1 MSTKLTTLNYVLN
14 GLMKKYSSRVPDVS
28 KIINEMIKHHIISSK
43 EDIINDHI
51 AFRTFAHPCLGI
63 QSLEKI
69 FSYYGY
75 EKRDFY
81 EFKTKKLNAYWFSP
95 PKDSIN
101 LPRLF
106 ISECKLNELST
117 QTQSIID
124 NYLKNITAGPVD
136 TLNLD
141 SGHEVDAFL
150 HKSLWEQPCWEDYQA
165 VLAESEYAAWVL
177 YNRYYLNHFTIT
189 IQKLKENYNTIETF
203 NAFLESIGIKLNEA
217 GGKIKISKDKKL
229 RQSSTVAETVSTL
242 FTHKNGTQ
250 HYHDIAGS
258 YVELAERIDNR
269 DGFEVGNADKIFEST
284 YSSQIKRQ

>member
-1 MSTKLTTLNYVLN
+1 MTTKHQTLSIILSGLMQKYSTRVPAVQKIIAHMIKKNIISTKT
-14 GLMKKYSSRVPDVS
+14 
-28 KIINEMIKHHIISSK
+28 
-43 EDIINDHI
+43 DIINDHI
-51 AFRTFAHPCLGI
+51 AFRTFAHPHLGI
-63 QSLEKI
+63 KSLEKI
-69 FSYYGY
+69 FTYYGY
-75 EKRDFY
+75 EKRDYY

-117 QTQSIID
+117 QIQTIIHK
-124 NYLKNITAGPVD
+124 YLKDITADPVD

-141 SGHEVDAFL
+141 NGHDVDAFL
-150 HKSLWEQPCWEDYQA
+150 HKSLWKQPSWEDYQN

-217 GGKIKISKDKKL
+217 GGKIKVSQDKKL

-242 FTHKNGTQ
+242 FTHKNGDQ

-258 YVELAERIDNR
+258 YVEFAERIDNR

-284 YSSQIKRQ
+284 YTSQIKSQ